1 MAYHGLDLKETLLI
15 RLAEVEADFFLDC
28 AIEDFAVAFLD
39 MVPPE

>member
-1 MAYHGLDLKETLLI
+1 MAYQGLDLKETLLI
-15 RLAEVEADFFLDC
+15 RLGWAEAAFFLDC